1 MEGVVAEKSLP
12 ADSAQLTNR
21 LLARLYVAQHRHL
34 HGAIVDLIRLGMPR
48 DEVASVVG
56 TSEAEVQAILDEAA
70 ELASR
75 AIGRPPAGSSTPN
88 GRKCGPRRRC
98 PGRRGGGAHPP
109 RAPADPMS

>member
-1 MEGVVAEKSLP
+1 MTEAGGLRSFGAMMEGVVAEKSLP

-21 LLARLYVAQHRHL
+21 LLARLYVAQDGHL
-34 HGAIVDLIRLGMPR
+34 HGAIVDLIGLGMPR

-75 AIGRPPAGSSTPN
+75 AIGRPPAGSSSAS
-88 GRKCGPRRRC
+88 G
-98 PGRRGGGAHPP
+98 
-109 RAPADPMS
+109 